1 VATALAADGLEL
13 LSDNVVLHDGGQIFG
28 CFEPLLLDAAT
39 RAGLGPRLPLTP
51 VGRQHQY
58 ARDAFH
64 APHRVGG
71 VPLGAAVVLARGRET
86 RLERLAPRECARL
99 LAAINE
105 VAKEVRRYHVLAA
118 LLGLLERDALA
129 HVEARVADLDRLLA
143 GVPCYWLTVREGVP
157 AEATALL
164 RELAGRAKEAAS

>member
-1 VATALAADGLEL
+1 
-13 LSDNVVLHDGGQIFG
+13 
-28 CFEPLLLDAAT
+28 
-39 RAGLGPRLPLTP
+39 
-51 VGRQHQY
+51 
-58 ARDAFH
+58 
-64 APHRVGG
+64 
-71 VPLGAAVVLARGRET
+71 VLARGRET

-99 LAAINE
+99 LAAVNE
-105 VAKEVRRYHVLAA
+105 AAKEVRRYHVLAA

-143 GVPCYWLTVREGVP
+143 RVPCYWLTVREGVP